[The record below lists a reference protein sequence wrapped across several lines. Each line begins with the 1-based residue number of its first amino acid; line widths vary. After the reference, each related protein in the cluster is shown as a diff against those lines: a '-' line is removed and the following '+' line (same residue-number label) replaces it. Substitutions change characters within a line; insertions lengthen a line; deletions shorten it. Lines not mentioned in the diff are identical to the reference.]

1 MSKIGKEVYGSGTFL
16 IKPASANSPAY
27 KSGFVIGER
36 RLKPSSPSTKAKN
49 SKSEKNASKR
59 KHEDDGGA
67 S

>member
-1 MSKIGKEVYGSGTFL
+1 MSKIGKEVYSSGTFL
-16 IKPASANSPAY
+16 IKPASPDNPIY

-36 RLKPSSPSTKAKN
+36 RLKPSSPTTQV
-49 SKSEKNASKR
+49 KNASKR